1 MTRDVRQLAIA
12 LGLSKVYTDKGGE
25 IFDTSSDDDVDLTAA
40 RQNGLDFS
48 DFDGNQIANNCYAS
62 HY

>member
-1 MTRDVRQLAIA
+1 MTRDVRQIAIA
-12 LGLSKVYTDKGGE
+12 LGLSRVCTDKGGE
-25 IFDTSSDDDVDLTAA
+25 VFDTSSDDDVELTAA

-62 HY
+62 LY

>member
-12 LGLSKVYTDKGGE
+12 LGLSKIFTDKGGE
-25 IFDTSSDDDVDLTAA
+25 VFDTSSDDDVDLTAA
-40 RQNGLDFS
+40 RHNGLDFS

-62 HY
+62 LY